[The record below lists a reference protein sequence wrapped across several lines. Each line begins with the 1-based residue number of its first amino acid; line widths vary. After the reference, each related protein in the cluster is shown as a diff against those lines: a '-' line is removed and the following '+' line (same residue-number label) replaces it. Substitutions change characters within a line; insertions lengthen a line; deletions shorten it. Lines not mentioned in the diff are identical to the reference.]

1 MEIDSYIS
9 YSSICASFQI
19 QTLSTYVGGAIA
31 TNLGLWNL
39 SITFAHGKMLGQ
51 ATWIQENFI
60 ENLCKKGCHQLPKR
74 GRLKALVWFWIIDE
88 TLVLTSMLS
97 VCRLNEVGTCQVMEQ
112 VMIMVMMVMT
122 TRWSSAQLGKE
133 EREKQNPME
142 IKAKVLLRVLV
153 LVIKTP

>member
-1 MEIDSYIS
+1 
-9 YSSICASFQI
+9 
-19 QTLSTYVGGAIA
+19 
-31 TNLGLWNL
+31 
-39 SITFAHGKMLGQ
+39 MLGQ
-51 ATWIQENFI
+51 ATWIQENFF
-60 ENLCKKGCHQLPKR
+60 ENLCKKGYHQLPKR

-88 TLVLTSMLS
+88 TLVLTSILS